1 MKNSKPAAAYYRQ
14 IFFYLSKEKWLFG
27 LGLSAL
33 LLTIVSQ
40 LLPPLIIAHIIDK
53 SIPQKDLA
61 DLMRY
66 GVGFILVVV
75 VSGLFSFAQTNF
87 LARLGVKVITEFKR
101 NVFSHL
107 LKAPVSYFNTHS
119 VGELIAKVESDSE
132 AVKGLFSSTSIAI
145 IGNILFFAGVYIVL
159 LLKNSRITLL
169 LTPPMIVVAIVF
181 FLLSR
186 KLTSLFRKVRELY
199 AAITARITDYVQ
211 GMLLI
216 QVMNKQEKVYNTLF
230 ESSWQKRKADSSAF
244 FTLYSTMNVF
254 QFIFSVLFVILIIR
268 LSTPGIITGK
278 SSIGTLFVFI
288 QYINQLI
295 FPMLSLSFS
304 FVEIQK
310 AFVSLKRIME
320 LNDLETEAELH
331 TGTRELQFD
340 SEIVFEN
347 VWFAY
352 QGTDWVLK
360 DVSFRIPKGGK
371 LGLVGPSGSGKST
384 IVSLLCCF
392 FEPQKGCIYVDG
404 TPLKE
409 VDLFTWRKQIGLIL
423 QDIFLFPGNIT
434 ENVRVYNDE
443 VSEQDVSKA
452 LDIVQ
457 LTGFIKNLAAGLD
470 TELAERGQNISQ
482 GEKQLISFA
491 RALVFNPSIIV
502 MDEATASI
510 DMNTEA
516 RIQQAIQTLL
526 SGKTSVIV
534 AHRLSSILDA
544 DEILFFKQG
553 RITHRG
559 NHSRLLELCPEYR
572 HLVELQQSSQNTASD
587 SGEAV

>member
-1 MKNSKPAAAYYRQ
+1 MKDSKSTAVYYRQ
-14 IFFYLSKEKWLFG
+14 IFFYLSKEKWLFI

-33 LLTIVSQ
+33 LLTIGSQ

-61 DLMRY
+61 DLIHY
-66 GVGFILVVV
+66 GIAFILVVV

-169 LTPPMIVVAIVF
+169 LTPPMILVAIVF

-186 KLTSLFRKVRELY
+186 RLTSLFRKVRELY

-268 LSTPGIITGK
+268 LSTPGIIAGK

-288 QYINQLI
+288 QYISQLI
-295 FPMLSLSFS
+295 YPMISLSFS

-310 AFVSLKRIME
+310 AFVSLKRIMD

-331 TGTRELQFD
+331 TGIRELQFG

-352 QGTDWVLK
+352 QGTEWVLK

-371 LGLVGPSGSGKST
+371 IGLVGPSGSGKST
-384 IVSLLCCF
+384 IISLLCCF

-409 VDLFTWRKQIGLIL
+409 LDLFTWRKQIGLIL

-443 VSEQDVSKA
+443 VSETQVSQA

-457 LTGFIKNLAAGLD
+457 LNGFIKNLAAGLN

-559 NHSRLLELCPEYR
+559 NHSQLLELCPEYR
-572 HLVELQQSSQNTASD
+572 HLVELQQSSQNAASD